1 MHPRTLALLGLLLLV
16 VPVIVALFGWLFL
29 PLGLSLLVVGVV
41 LWLVKRY
48 YVEPRMADGRTEP

>member
-16 VPVIVALFGWLFL
+16 VPVVVALFGWLLL

-48 YVEPRMADGRTEP
+48 YVEPRMAEGRAEP